1 MNQGKNGAENKAV
14 CVMGGDGRQYYL
26 AQKLA
31 ESGYYVRVYGIAVP
45 LANGN
50 SLKAEDTVSG
60 KMTDK
65 AWDFEKRV
73 VENGIILLDESCSDE
88 LIVAELSKNAANNG
102 LESFETESNDGTA
115 QQTDGADKNY
125 SQNETVDE
133 KKRGVSRFNGGITVC
148 GDIANALRGCGDVI
162 LPFPLS
168 PDGVTLNCSEEEK
181 PSLSNVF
188 HAVSEVCGSAARVY
202 AGAVKERSR
211 EIAAS
216 FGIDI
221 TDYGAMEEIALEN
234 AVPTAEGAV
243 KTAMEALNVTVRGS
257 RFAVIG
263 YGRCGSELAR
273 LLRAMGAEVCG
284 IARSG
289 RDRAKMR
296 NDGVKA
302 MDFSALTE
310 AVNGSEITFNT
321 VPFNVFD
328 CRTLAELAEGRVII
342 ELASAPGGVDRECAA
357 RYGVRVIHAPSL
369 PGKYAPKTAAE
380 IIARALIPLLE
391 G

>member
-1 MNQGKNGAENKAV
+1 MNREENIVSCRAV
-14 CVMGGDGRQYYL
+14 CIIGGDGRQYYL

-31 ESGYYVRVYGIAVP
+31 KDGYCVRTYAVAVP
-45 LANGN
+45 SAN
-50 SLKAEDTVSG
+50 AE
-60 KMTDK
+60 
-65 AWDFEKRV
+65 A
-73 VENGIILLDESCSDE
+73 
-88 LIVAELSKNAANNG
+88 LINENAADNVSQG
-102 LESFETESNDGTA
+102 KTREESKLSSPHTENS
-115 QQTDGADKNY
+115 
-125 SQNETVDE
+125 
-133 KKRGVSRFNGGITVC
+133 FTVC
-148 GDIANALRGCGDVI
+148 KELNCALHGCNDII

-181 PSLSNVF
+181 PSLSSVF
-188 HAVSEVCGSAARVY
+188 HAISDVCGASSRVY

-211 EIAAS
+211 ELAAS

-243 KTAMEALNVTVRGS
+243 MTAMGTLNVTVRGS

-273 LLRAMGAEVCG
+273 LLRAMGAEVYG

-289 RDRAKMR
+289 KDRAKMR
-296 NDGVKA
+296 NDGVRA
-302 MDFSALTE
+302 MSFSSLAE
-310 AVNGSEITFNT
+310 AVNSSEIVFNT

-328 CRTLAELAEGRVII
+328 CHTLAQLSEGRVII

-357 RYGVRVIHAPSL
+357 RYGVKVIHAPSL

-380 IIARALIPLLE
+380 IISRALIPLLE